1 MSEYLSGRARG
12 GSCPCKQDPDK
23 RGRMDSFGFVV
34 VLKVILRLF
43 HQFLFNFWAD
53 FFILLSF
60 YVTPMS
66 LVNLLTFVCFYFIP
80 YEALCDFFFLSRNVL
95 YK

>member
-1 MSEYLSGRARG
+1 MLERLCLSADLEMSQYLPGRARG

-43 HQFLFNFWAD
+43 HQFFYLIFGLIFYP
-53 FFILLSF
+53 FVILRYSH
-60 YVTPMS
+60 VIS
-66 LVNLLTFVCFYFIP
+66 
-80 YEALCDFFFLSRNVL
+80 
-95 YK
+95 